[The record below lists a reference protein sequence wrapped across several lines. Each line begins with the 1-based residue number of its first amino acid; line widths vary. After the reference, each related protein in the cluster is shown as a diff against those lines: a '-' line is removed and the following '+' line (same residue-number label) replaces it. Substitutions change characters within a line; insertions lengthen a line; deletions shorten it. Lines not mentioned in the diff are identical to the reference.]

1 MSTLLTA
8 LAEALADGRGLES
21 YDEDVDRDTFRK
33 DAVNEIERYRRI
45 DEWISSYQNIYS
57 ATALECLLKLTK
69 GKVVQTNLQI
79 ILQYTRHGNGDN
91 LRLKAFECLVELGML
106 RNNSILSYII
116 YTLSTGT
123 SVYFRHHLY
132 HILGRGLARIA
143 MGEKKSDM
151 NVQAMDGFVI
161 EQEGSTEGRAADL
174 ARRQTV
180 LGALAGLKEEL
191 GTNEVLKQALWTAIA
206 STTINLVET
215 NNLLELCS
223 YLYEPVDKLTVTLK
237 YPRYW
242 RAQHLG
248 KAVVAFRRTNKIR
261 TRFAPKML
269 VPREPTPPPAPVVVK
284 PKIRFGPIQPKV
296 ETPQPVPIAKP
307 IISLKPSKPLKLVS
321 TPKPVPPP
329 QAATPQEPV
338 PMPPPQKPKVN
349 LSISNG
355 SSSVYTNGITASP
368 AEIALPTPIPK
379 LLHHGLSVA
388 PTVEGRVSRIVV
400 LKISRDRLGRWPTGV
415 KGPRP
420 QKVLQQSNCSVI
432 NGHSSKASTLAAS
445 VKSGKAMS
453 PPPRPATG
461 NGVGPP
467 TKKQKVT
474 HDPSRST
481 SASPAP
487 PNKKRKN
494 STSVPPPSAVPQPP
508 TNRPVLKLKL
518 GKSMGKIMGGGGG
531 AHGASK

>member
-1 MSTLLTA
+1 MSTLLTG

-21 YDEDVDRDTFRK
+21 YDEDVERDTFRK

-45 DEWISSYQNIYS
+45 DEWIASYQNIYS
-57 ATALECLLKLTK
+57 ATALECLLKLAK

-116 YTLSTGT
+116 YTLSTDT

-132 HILGRGLARIA
+132 HTLGRGLARIA

-151 NVQAMDGFVI
+151 NVQAMDGLII
-161 EQEGSTEGRAADL
+161 EQEGSTEGRAAEL

-191 GTNEVLKQALWTAIA
+191 GKNEVLKQALWTAVS

-215 NNLLELCS
+215 NNFLELCS
-223 YLYEPVDKLTVTLK
+223 YLYEPEDKLTVTLK

-242 RAQHLG
+242 KAQHLG
-248 KAVVAFRRTNKIR
+248 KAVVAFRRTDKVR
-261 TRFAPKML
+261 TRLAPKMP

-284 PKIRFGPIQPKV
+284 PKIRFGPVQPKV
-296 ETPQPVPIAKP
+296 ETPQPVPIKP
-307 IISLKPSKPLKLVS
+307 IISLKASKPVKLVS
-321 TPKPVPPP
+321 TPKPGPPP
-329 QAATPQEPV
+329 QAAPPQEPV
-338 PMPPPQKPKVN
+338 PTPPPQKPKIN

-368 AEIALPTPIPK
+368 AEMVTPSSVPQPVFRAP
-379 LLHHGLSVA
+379 SVA

-400 LKISRDRLGRWPTGV
+400 LKISRDRLGRWPSGV

-420 QKVLQQSNCSVI
+420 QKVLQQSNGSVI
-432 NGHSSKASTLAAS
+432 NGHGSKASTPAAS

-453 PPPRPATG
+453 PPPRPAVG
-461 NGVGPP
+461 NGAGPP

-487 PNKKRKN
+487 PSKKRKN

-531 AHGASK
+531 VNGASK